1 MAHLDT
7 PYFQRHTADEI
18 AWHARHLYWRVDGTT
33 PVVKARLARD
43 GAGLQVLVYLPDQ
56 KELFARVCGF
66 FGRAGLSI
74 LEAKVHTTRHGYALD
89 TFALHDP
96 DESATRRIA
105 RRSSSS
111 NTSSRAR

>member
-1 MAHLDT
+1 M
-7 PYFQRHTADEI
+7 
-18 AWHARHLYWRVDGTT
+18 
-33 PVVKARLARD
+33 KARLARD

-56 KELFARVCGF
+56 KELFARICGF

-89 TFALHDP
+89 TFARARSVEP
-96 DESATRRIA
+96 ATRRIA

-111 NTSSRAR
+111 STS